1 MSKRIL
7 VLMVL
12 SVMVFGHTSVP
23 FAQTYPDRPIT
34 LVLPMAP
41 GDGIDVAGRLMG
53 DELSKL
59 LKVSVVPLNK
69 PGAAA
74 TAGTDFVAKSKKDG
88 YTLLFTNNAS
98 VISTKILQPETVPYD
113 GFKDLTP
120 LALATQVPALIAV
133 RSDAPYKNYKEMV
146 DYAKK
151 NPGKIRC
158 SSMGVGSVGHFD
170 VEIVNMLAGTDIPM
184 VPFKGAVPSVT
195 AALGGHVEAV
205 ASAIGP
211 LIPHFRSGALRPVL
225 TSIKLSEFP
234 DVPTLRELGYPQE
247 LLGIWFAFF
256 APSDLPPE
264 VKTVLVSAIEKVGKD
279 LSVAG
284 KLGNLGMVQDFEPPD
299 KLTERMRA
307 EYRLVEEIAK
317 KTGLV
322 K

>member
-1 MSKRIL
+1 MSRRIS
-7 VLMVL
+7 VLMILAMV
-12 SVMVFGHTSVP
+12 VFGYASEP
-23 FAQTYPDRPIT
+23 AAQMFPDRPIT

-74 TAGTDFVAKSKKDG
+74 TAGTDFVVKSKKDG
-88 YTLLFTNNAS
+88 YTILFTNNAS

-113 GFKDLTP
+113 AFKELTP
-120 LALATQVPALIAV
+120 LALVTQNPSLVAV
-133 RSDAPYKNYKEMV
+133 RSDAPYKNFKEMV
-146 DYAKK
+146 EFAKK
-151 NPGKIRC
+151 NPGKVRC
-158 SSMGVGSVGHFD
+158 STMGVGSVGHFD
-170 VEIVNMLAGTDIPM
+170 VEIVNMLAGADIPM

-211 LIPHFRSGALRPVL
+211 QIAHFRSGELRPIL
-225 TSIKLSEFP
+225 TSIKVSEFP
-234 DVPTLRELGYPQE
+234 NVPTLKELGYSQE

-264 VKTVLVSAIEKVGKD
+264 VRTALVSAIEKVAKD
-279 LSVAG
+279 PSVAG
-284 KLGNLGMVQDFEPPD
+284 KLGNLGMVQDYEAPD
-299 KLTERMRA
+299 KLTERMKA
-307 EYRLVEEIAK
+307 EYKLVEEIAK
-317 KTGLV
+317 KTGMI

>member
-1 MSKRIL
+1 MLRGIS

-12 SVMVFGHTSVP
+12 SVVVFGYASEP
-23 FAQTYPDRPIT
+23 FAQTYPAHPIT

-41 GDGIDVAGRLMG
+41 GDGIDLAGRAMG
-53 DELSKL
+53 DELAKI
-59 LKVSVVPLNK
+59 LKVSVVPMNK

-74 TAGTDFVAKSKKDG
+74 TAGTDFVVKSKKDG

-113 GFKDLTP
+113 AFRDLTP
-120 LALATQVPALIAV
+120 LAVATQVPALIAV
-133 RSDAPYKNYKEMV
+133 RSDAPYKNFREMV

-151 NPGKIRC
+151 NAGKIRC

-170 VEIVNMLAGTDIPM
+170 VEIVNMLAGTEIPM

-211 LIPHFRSGALRPVL
+211 LIPHMRSKALTSVV
-225 TSIKLSEFP
+225 TSIKIPEFP
-234 DVPTLRELGYPQE
+234 DVPTLMELGYPQE

-256 APSDLPPE
+256 APWDLPPE
-264 VKTVLVSAIEKVGKD
+264 VKAALVSAIERVAKD
-279 LSVAG
+279 PSVAA
-284 KLGNLGMVQDFEPPD
+284 KIGNLGMVQVFESPD
-299 KLTERMRA
+299 KLTERMKA
-307 EYRLVEEIAK
+307 EYKLVEEIAK
-317 KTGLV
+317 KTGMI